1 MKKKL
6 VLVIGSN
13 SFAGSHMCSFLLKK
27 NFIVIGVSRSKIQQ
41 LFMPFDIKNKFFNFY
56 QLDIN
61 YNLKYL
67 ISIIR
72 KYKPKYIINYAA
84 QGMVS
89 ESWKNPLHWYQT
101 NIISHIKLVESIK
114 NFKFI
119 KKYINFSTPE
129 VYGSTSG
136 IVRENLNFKPTTPYA
151 LSRATADYHLINLNK
166 FFNFPIIFTR
176 TSNIY
181 GPHQKLYRIIPK
193 TIMSCLKKKIIYL
206 HGSGKSVRSFIF
218 IEDVSSATYKI
229 IQKGI
234 IGETY
239 HISTNKFI
247 SIKNLVKKINK
258 MLIKKKIYKN
268 VKDRIGKDKYYF
280 LSSDKIRRKLK
291 WKDKVS
297 LDLGLDLTVKWIRNN
312 FKPLS
317 RMQMEYV
324 HKK

>member
-1 MKKKL
+1 MKKKI

-114 NFKFI
+114 NLKFI

-206 HGSGKSVRSFIF
+206 HGFGKSVRSFIF

-258 MLIKKKIYKN
+258 MLIKKKLYKN
-268 VKDRIGKDKYYF
+268 AKDRIGKDKYYL
-280 LSSDKIRRKLK
+280 LSSDKIRTKLK

-297 LDLGLDLTVKWIRNN
+297 LDLGLDLTVKWIKNN

>member
-1 MKKKL
+1 MKKRPIL
-6 VLVIGSN
+6 IIGSN
-13 SFAGSHMCSFLLKK
+13 SFAGSHMCNFLLKK
-27 NFIVIGVSRSKIQQ
+27 KFIVIGVSRSKIQQ
-41 LFMPFDIKNKFFNFY
+41 LFVPFDIKNKFFNFY

-61 YNLKYL
+61 YNLSYL
-67 ISIIR
+67 ISIIQ

-84 QGMVS
+84 QGMVN

-101 NIISHIKLVESIK
+101 NIISHVKLAESIK
-114 NFKFI
+114 SLKFI

-136 IVRENLNFKPTTPYA
+136 IVKENLNFKPTTPYA
-151 LSRATADYHLINLNK
+151 LSRATADYHLINLYK

-181 GPHQKLYRIIPK
+181 GPYQKLYRIIPK
-193 TIMSCLKKKIIYL
+193 TIMSCLKKKNIYL

-218 IEDVSSATYKI
+218 IEDVSSAIYKI

-239 HISTNKFI
+239 HISTEKFI
-247 SIKNLVKKINK
+247 SIKTLVKKINK
-258 MLIKKKIYKN
+258 ILIKKKIYNN
-268 VKDRIGKDKYYF
+268 VKDRIGKDQYYL
-280 LSSDKIRRKLK
+280 LSSNKIRRKLK

-297 LDLGLDLTVKWIRNN
+297 LELGLDLTVKWIKNN
-312 FKPLS
+312 FKYLS
-317 RMQMEYV
+317 RMKMEYV

>member
-1 MKKKL
+1 M
-6 VLVIGSN
+6 
-13 SFAGSHMCSFLLKK
+13 
-27 NFIVIGVSRSKIQQ
+27 
-41 LFMPFDIKNKFFNFY
+41 
-56 QLDIN
+56 
-61 YNLKYL
+61 KYL